1 MEMGG
6 SRLTGHAHHQL
17 HLPPEGGQERP
28 KRGVPGADG
37 GKKKELLS
45 HKQHRKPRAMKAQ
58 PHSLGHP
65 PVTSL
70 SAWWWVGVMRTP
82 LEGNLPFDKGGC
94 LGRDTS
100 AGPHPDLP
108 HPGLQQEEHWLF

>member
-17 HLPPEGGQERP
+17 HLPPEGGQESP

-45 HKQHRKPRAMKAQ
+45 HRQQRE
-58 PHSLGHP
+58 S
-65 PVTSL
+65 
-70 SAWWWVGVMRTP
+70 
-82 LEGNLPFDKGGC
+82 
-94 LGRDTS
+94 
-100 AGPHPDLP
+100 
-108 HPGLQQEEHWLF
+108 PGLRERRLPAWGTHLSRHCLPGGGRGDKNAS